1 MAYDRIQRGYKRG
14 SNKGMLVMAAIIVLL
29 LAAIIVLLIVGSPL
43 QNGEA
48 DLPSSSAPPVTSQGP
63 TEEEQALMAEADQWY
78 LKLVNKDNVLT
89 GDYNPELTVINERYN
104 PSGLKFDSRAV
115 DALNQMCADAE
126 ADGVSLVVISAYRS
140 ISKQESLYNN
150 KVDRLM
156 AQGQSREDALV
167 NAAAEVAYPG
177 TSEYNTGLAVDFN
190 AAEQYFEDTEACKW
204 LQENAEK
211 YGFVNRFP
219 EDKSDLTGIIYEP
232 WHYRYVTPEHAA
244 KMNELGMCLEE
255 YVVYLQNGG
264 HVPETTTSAA
274 ADAGSNS

>member
-89 GDYNPELTVINERYN
+89 GDHNPERTVINERYN
-104 PSGLKFDSRAV
+104 PSGLEFDSRAV

-140 ISKQESLYNN
+140 ISKQRSLYDN

-177 TSEYNTGLAVDFN
+177 TSEHNTGLAADIVSETWFSTHDDLTEDFDQTPEFAWLSQN
-190 AAEQYFEDTEACKW
+190 AY
-204 LQENAEK
+204 K
-211 YGFVNRFP
+211 YGFILRYP
-219 EDKSDLTGIIYEP
+219 KDKEDITEITYEP
-232 WHYRYVTPEHAA
+232 WHYRYVGIENA
-244 KMNELGMCLEE
+244 KKIKDSGLCLEE
-255 YVVYLQNGG
+255 YLSQQK
-264 HVPETTTSAA
+264 
-274 ADAGSNS
+274 